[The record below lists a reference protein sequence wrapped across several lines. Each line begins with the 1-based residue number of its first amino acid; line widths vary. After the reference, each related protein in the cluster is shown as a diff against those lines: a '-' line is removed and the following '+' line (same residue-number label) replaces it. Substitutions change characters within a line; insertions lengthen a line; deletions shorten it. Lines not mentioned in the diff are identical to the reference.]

1 MTQVQMQTQI
11 KIKFFA
17 RNGDTLFKTELFNK
31 GNGQDFLNKVKELQS
46 IVPGML
52 VENKKG
58 DKFGN
63 LIFEV
68 SKDDKL
74 ATRAAA
80 LEGIFWHN
88 NGALSEDIRQ
98 LSGGSEGAGVRLNDL
113 VSSLRSINKKN
124 IIDDFMGHSAFHRE
138 KPFDDKY
145 HREKLP
151 L

>member
-1 MTQVQMQTQI
+1 
-11 KIKFFA
+11 
-17 RNGDTLFKTELFNK
+17 
-31 GNGQDFLNKVKELQS
+31 
-46 IVPGML
+46 ML

-124 IIDDFMGHSAFHRE
+124 IIDDFMGHRVRLYDLYLFSVSRRLSERGNSGISANN
-138 KPFDDKY
+138 
-145 HREKLP
+145 
-151 L
+151 